1 MSDINIYLKN
11 AAVMSNGFNPVQVN
25 APTQYNDRQRQ
36 FFDPETRAFT
46 MLNAKYSSDFMEA
59 QVQGLDPDDPTKWGT
74 YRIRFADVVRPSSAI
89 QRHFDDYKQFLFESY
104 LIEYVRPGT
113 KIVTMGSTWIV
124 TNPNNVSGASGSGI
138 CRRCNAV
145 WNFLDYYGNVV
156 SEPIIVENERA
167 NANDS
172 DAQNSQLISKG
183 YFNVLCQYNDYTRQI
198 DTNTRFILGTGAY
211 RVTGYSDFETE
222 FTGDYSTVRTLSFS
236 IRYEEP
242 NRAID
247 DMVNH
252 VASGLNFSWDVGV
265 SGPASLFTGA
275 TAQYTAESVKNGEPV
290 VPTTENPISYLWE
303 SSDESVI
310 TVDNSGV
317 VTAIGEGSATV
328 RVTLGQNTAWHTNFA
343 ISVTDS
349 ADGTAFMSTVPD
361 RLGAYESATIAAAYF
376 EDGTET
382 AYALNWDFEDADPNA
397 YSAEVAADGKSA
409 VIHCYSYS
417 NTPLTITVSYGAFTA
432 TAQIGLEGI

>member
-1 MSDINIYLKN
+1 
-11 AAVMSNGFNPVQVN
+11 MSNGFNPVQVN

>member
-1 MSDINIYLKN
+1 MSDINTYLKN
-11 AAVMSNGFNPVQVN
+11 AGVISNGLNPVQVN
-25 APTQYNDRQRQ
+25 APPQYNDRQRQ

-46 MLNAKYSSDFMEA
+46 MMKARYSSDFMEA
-59 QVQGLDPDDPTKWGT
+59 QVQGLEDSDPQAWGT

-145 WNFLDYYGNVV
+145 WNYLDFYGNVV

-183 YFNVLCQYNDYTRQI
+183 YFNVLCQYNDATRQI

-211 RVTGYSDFETE
+211 RVTGFADFETE
-222 FTGDYSTVRTLSFS
+222 FTGDYNTVRTLSFS

-252 VASGLNFSWDVGV
+252 VAGGLNFSWDVGV
-265 SGPASLFTGA
+265 VGPASLFTGA
-275 TAQYTAESVKNGEPV
+275 TVQYTAESVKNGKSV
-290 VPTTENPISYLWE
+290 VSTIENPISYLWE
-303 SSDESVI
+303 SSDESVV
-310 TVDNSGV
+310 TVNDSGI

-328 RVTLGQNTAWHTNFA
+328 RVKLAQNTAWHTNFA
-343 ISVTDS
+343 ITVTDS
-349 ADGTAFMSTVPD
+349 ADGTEFTSTVPNQ
-361 RLGAYESATIAAAYF
+361 LAAYESATVSAAYF

-382 AYALNWDFEDADPNA
+382 PYALTWEFTGADQNA
-397 YSAEVAADGKSA
+397 YSAAVAADGKSA
-409 VIHCYSYS
+409 VITCYAYS
-417 NTPLTITVSYGAFTA
+417 NTPLNVTVSHGAFTA